1 MADIEAIA
9 ETVFQQLL
17 AAGPQLRQEGTCIF
31 LPQYLDAAE
40 IATLALT
47 LSLRARTRYEITHHL
62 GERRIWVRQ
71 TPGGRVW

>member
-1 MADIEAIA
+1 MADIHAIA
-9 ETVFQQLL
+9 ETIFQQLHT
-17 AAGPQLRQEGTCIF
+17 AGVQAQQEGTVIF

-40 IATLALT
+40 IETLAMT

-71 TPGGRVW
+71 KPSGRGW